1 MEKST
6 FPVTCKSD
14 LTMSKGEKK
23 EGESEWSVLKQV
35 SWNWKGMNGNVSFR
49 PSHLSSTVAH
59 IRWAKEKDTIE
70 FMTEDMR
77 KRPKCIL
84 NTDKRWLS

>member
-1 MEKST
+1 MEM
-6 FPVTCKSD
+6 CHSD
-14 LTMSKGEKK
+14 H
-23 EGESEWSVLKQV
+23 
-35 SWNWKGMNGNVSFR
+35 
-49 PSHLSSTVAH
+49 HLSSTVAH

-70 FMTEDMR
+70 FMAEDMR